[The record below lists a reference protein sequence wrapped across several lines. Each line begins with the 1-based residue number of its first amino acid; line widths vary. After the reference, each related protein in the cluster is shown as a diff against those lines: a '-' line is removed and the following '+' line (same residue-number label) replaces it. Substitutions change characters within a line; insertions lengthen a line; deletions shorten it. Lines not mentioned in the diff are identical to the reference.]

1 MSCGFWMRRKRIA
14 AQKRAEAAKAAEQ
27 ATQVE
32 ESVEQTET
40 KPRKK
45 AGAKN
50 GKSDTDTDTKS

>member
-1 MSCGFWMRRKRIA
+1 MSCGFWMRRKRLA
-14 AQKRAEAAKAAEQ
+14 AKKRAEAQKPVEQVTQTEQ
-27 ATQVE
+27 A
-32 ESVEQTET
+32 ET

>member
-14 AQKRAEAAKAAEQ
+14 AQKRAEAAKQAAEQ
-27 ATQVE
+27 VTQT
-32 ESVEQTET
+32 EQAET